1 MWTSVKP
8 CRAALGLVAERF
20 RRCFSGAAVLAT
32 DPNYLFWGFWGGGWG
47 GAEEGVG
54 RGLHS
59 SIFQL
64 NLSRF

>member
-1 MWTSVKP
+1 MDERKP
-8 CRAALGLVAERF
+8 LDTGLHKFLFPLQDYAAEIPREM
-20 RRCFSGAAVLAT
+20 RCSAQ
-32 DPNYLFWGFWGGGWG
+32 
-47 GAEEGVG
+47 G